1 MHEQLDRILQHT
13 LKDYRVSRGEKRVL
27 SSILDDIGADQR
39 QLAYFRHR
47 AFEIAR
53 QEVTGPEAHA
63 VIGWLEDIVKV
74 LQPDPASDPKSPRA
88 YFSPG
93 SACRNAIGSLLR
105 ESRKTVDICVF
116 TITDDRIT
124 EEIVDALKRGVAI
137 RIITDN
143 DKAEDIGSDT
153 LRLRNLGIPVR
164 TDRTSNHMHHKF
176 AIFDNATCVTGSYNW
191 TRSAAEYNEEN
202 IVVQYDKSLIQQFR
216 NAFDTLWE
224 SLTPDAE

>member
-1 MHEQLDRILQHT
+1 MHEQLDRILKHT
-13 LKDYRVSRGEKRVL
+13 LNDYRVSRGEKRVL
-27 SSILDDIGADQR
+27 GSILDDIGADEQR
-39 QLAYFRHR
+39 LAYFRHR
-47 AFEIAR
+47 AFDIAR

-74 LQPDPASDPKSPRA
+74 LQPDSKTSARSPKA
-88 YFSPG
+88 HFSPG

-105 ESRKTVDICVF
+105 EARKTVDICVF

-124 EEIVDALKRGVAI
+124 DEIVHALDRGVSI

-153 LRLRNLGIPVR
+153 LRLRSLGIPVR

-202 IVVQYDKSLIQQFR
+202 IVVQYDTSLIHQFR

-224 SLTPDAE
+224 SFA

>member
-1 MHEQLDRILQHT
+1 
-13 LKDYRVSRGEKRVL
+13 
-27 SSILDDIGADQR
+27 
-39 QLAYFRHR
+39 
-47 AFEIAR
+47 
-53 QEVTGPEAHA
+53 
-63 VIGWLEDIVKV
+63 
-74 LQPDPASDPKSPRA
+74 
-88 YFSPG
+88 
-93 SACRNAIGSLLR
+93 
-105 ESRKTVDICVF
+105 VF

-202 IVVQYDKSLIQQFR
+202 VVVQYDKSLIQQFR

-224 SLTPDAE
+224 SLAPDAE

>member
-1 MHEQLDRILQHT
+1 MHEQLDRILKHT
-13 LKDYRVSRGEKRVL
+13 LNDYRVSRGEKRVL
-27 SSILDDIGADQR
+27 SSILDDIGADEQ
-39 QLAYFRHR
+39 QLAYFRHQ

-74 LQPDPASDPKSPRA
+74 LKPDSATSVRSPKA

-105 ESRKTVDICVF
+105 DARKTVEICVF

-124 EEIVDALKRGVAI
+124 NEIVNAFDRGVNI

-143 DKAEDIGSDT
+143 DKAEDLGSDA
-153 LRLRNLGIPVR
+153 LRLKDLGIPVR

-191 TRSAAEYNEEN
+191 TRSAAEYNNEN
-202 IVVQYDKSLIQQFR
+202 IVVQYDKSLIHQFR

-224 SLTPDAE
+224 SLASPS

>member
-13 LKDYRVSRGEKRVL
+13 LNDYRVSRGEKRVL
-27 SSILDDIGADQR
+27 SSILDDIGADEQ

-74 LQPDPASDPKSPRA
+74 LQAEPTSSAKTPKA

-105 ESRKTVDICVF
+105 SARKTVDICVF
-116 TITDDRIT
+116 TITDDRVSD
-124 EEIVDALKRGVAI
+124 EIVDAFGRGVSI
-137 RIITDN
+137 RIITDD
-143 DKAEDIGSDT
+143 DKSEDRGSDIS
-153 LRLRNLGIPVR
+153 RLRDMGIPVR
-164 TDRTSNHMHHKF
+164 MDRTSNHMHHKF

-202 IVVQYDKSLIQQFR
+202 IVVQYDRSLVHQFR
-216 NAFDTLWE
+216 DVFDTLWKT
-224 SLTPDAE
+224 LK

>member
-1 MHEQLDRILQHT
+1 MHEQLDRILKHT
-13 LKDYRVSRGEKRVL
+13 LNDYRVSRGEKRVL
-27 SSILDDIGADQR
+27 SSILDDIGADEH
-39 QLAYFRHR
+39 QLAYFRHK

-74 LQPDPASDPKSPRA
+74 LQPESTSSAKSPKA

-105 ESRKTVDICVF
+105 EARKTIDICVF
-116 TITDDRIT
+116 TITDDRISD
-124 EEIVDALKRGVAI
+124 EIINALGRDVSI
-137 RIITDN
+137 RIITDD
-143 DKAEDIGSDT
+143 DKAEDLGSDT
-153 LRLRNLGIPVR
+153 LRLRDLGIPVR
-164 TDRTSNHMHHKF
+164 TDHTSHHMHHKF

-202 IVVQYDKSLIQQFR
+202 IVVQYDRSLVHQFH
-216 NAFDTLWE
+216 NAFDTLWK
-224 SLTPDAE
+224 SLAPR